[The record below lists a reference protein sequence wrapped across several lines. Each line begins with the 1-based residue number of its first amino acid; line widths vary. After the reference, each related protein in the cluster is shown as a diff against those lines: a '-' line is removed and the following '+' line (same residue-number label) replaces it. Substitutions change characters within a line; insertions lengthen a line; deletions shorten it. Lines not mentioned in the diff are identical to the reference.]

1 MYVLNVPGIRNSMIT
16 DAAKVDEMYDLATQ
30 LVAKWARGGPE
41 ARINVTDD
49 YTRLTLD
56 SIALCAMGKR
66 FNSFYSEE
74 MHPFVGAMV
83 RFLVE
88 SGMRPRKTRL
98 ESFLW
103 REPERQ
109 YWKDIEYMKGVC
121 KELIEHRRANP
132 VEKKDLLNA
141 MLFGRDPKTKERLTD
156 ESVVNN
162 MITFLI
168 AGHETTSGMLSFITY
183 YLLKSPDACDKARK
197 EVDTVVGT
205 GPVTVD
211 HLTKLPYLEAIM
223 REALRLTPTA
233 PGFSIT
239 SLPGHGDQVIGGAKY
254 HIPDGA
260 TIFCNL
266 SAVGRDKTVFGEDAD
281 DFRPERMLGENFAKL
296 PPNAWKVSCSFA
308 VVPQMN
314 TLWSYL
320 LTILLLAFW
329 KWCKRLHWKTVCL
342 ARGPPRPGID
352 ITEF

>member
-1 MYVLNVPGIRNSMIT
+1 MIT

-239 SLPGHGDQVIGGAKY
+239 SLPGHGDQVIGGGKY